1 MKIIYLDESGD
12 LGFNFGRGSSQ
23 YFVITFITMNKETS
37 VSLKRKIRIIKKKNH
52 IPKDVEMKA
61 NNTNASLRIE
71 ILKRIASLN
80 IEIHA
85 IIANKKNV
93 ERHLRKDPNILYNYM
108 VNLIMVP
115 YLEKNRPVDVFLI
128 ADLRITRVAKGMRFT
143 DYLKYKLFFEKKL
156 QDIELEVQFLDS
168 FRSNGLQAVDFV
180 AYAFLKKYK
189 SSDLRYYQ
197 LIEDRIRHEKK
208 LFWHKKSGP

>member
-1 MKIIYLDESGD
+1 
-12 LGFNFGRGSSQ
+12 
-23 YFVITFITMNKETS
+23 
-37 VSLKRKIRIIKKKNH
+37 
-52 IPKDVEMKA
+52 
-61 NNTNASLRIE
+61 
-71 ILKRIASLN
+71 
-80 IEIHA
+80 
-85 IIANKKNV
+85 
-93 ERHLRKDPNILYNYM
+93 
-108 VNLIMVP
+108 
-115 YLEKNRPVDVFLI
+115 
-128 ADLRITRVAKGMRFT
+128 MRFT